1 MGSVGFGEIAVI
13 VVVALIVV
21 GPERLPGLAKQA
33 AEFVQ
38 MIRKMANNARDDLRT
53 ELGPEYADL
62 ELRDL
67 DPRQMVRK
75 HLQDAWVEDDSEDD
89 APDDAA
95 MNTPAAGG
103 ARLAPGERPPFD
115 HEAT

>member
-1 MGSVGFGEIAVI
+1 MGSVGFAEIGVI
-13 VVVALIVV
+13 LVVALVVV

-38 MIRKMANNARDDLRT
+38 MIRKMANNARDDLRS

-75 HLQDAWVEDDSEDD
+75 HLQDAWVADD
-89 APDDAA
+89 ADADDDPA
-95 MNTPAAGG
+95 MSSAPTGG

-115 HEAT
+115 PEAT